1 VVSSRACLGSF
12 FLFGKEIE
20 TRFTK
25 RLVLDIIEK
34 IEILLGKPYIL
45 DYSVI
50 PAVFN
55 A

>member
-1 VVSSRACLGSF
+1 
-12 FLFGKEIE
+12 LFGKEIE

-34 IEILLGKPYIL
+34 IEILLGKPYSIL

-50 PAVFN
+50 PAIFN